1 MVQTAQI
8 NGLIIGLISDYIID
22 GVAVLQYADDTIL
35 CIEDDA
41 ETSQNMKIL
50 LYIYM
55 KKISG
60 LKINFNKSEIVMDS
74 DMMNCTIGH

>member
-8 NGLIIGLISDYIID
+8 NGLIIELISDYIID

-55 KKISG
+55 KKNIR
-60 LKINFNKSEIVMDS
+60 
-74 DMMNCTIGH
+74 T

>member
-50 LYIYM
+50 LYIY
-55 KKISG
+55 I
-60 LKINFNKSEIVMDS
+60 
-74 DMMNCTIGH
+74 